1 MLITS
6 LRLSKRAILKDRP
19 TSPLSPTF
27 YLYKKKKKKKK
38 ISTFTKRFSGLVSI
52 KAYVIINYKLCGHGL
67 FREGGN
73 IRSILGF
80 MLGSTLGFTL
90 GFT

>member
-6 LRLSKRAILKDRP
+6 LRLSRRAILKSRP

-27 YLYKKKKKKKK
+27 YLYKKKK

-52 KAYVIINYKLCGHGL
+52 KAYVVIGYKPYGYSF

-73 IRSILGF
+73 VRSMLGF
-80 MLGSTLGFTL
+80 IPGSTSGFTL
-90 GFT
+90 EFT